1 MARIYNLKDYNTNR
15 KEETWGASSDD
26 FGDGDFEALKFENKQ
41 GDIMV
46 VRPQEVKDVL
56 KDYIKFQINEI
67 ADDITTNFGSKIKER
82 LEFRLKQF
90 EIGLM
95 KHVDDKINKITE
107 KVVEN
112 TMNRIIQNEVD
123 RRINEKLKKLKEFL

>member
-1 MARIYNLKDYNTNR
+1 
-15 KEETWGASSDD
+15 
-26 FGDGDFEALKFENKQ
+26 
-41 GDIMV
+41 
-46 VRPQEVKDVL
+46 
-56 KDYIKFQINEI
+56 
-67 ADDITTNFGSKIKER
+67 
-82 LEFRLKQF
+82 
-90 EIGLM
+90 M

>member
-15 KEETWGASSDD
+15 KEGIFFEDG
-26 FGDGDFEALKFENKQ
+26 GDGDFEALKFENKQ

>member
-1 MARIYNLKDYNTNR
+1 MARISNLKDYNTNR
-15 KEETWGASSDD
+15 KEGIFFEDG
-26 FGDGDFEALKFENKQ
+26 GDGDFEALKFENKQ

-56 KDYIKFQINEI
+56 KDYIKFQLNEI

>member
-15 KEETWGASSDD
+15 KEETFFEDG
-26 FGDGDFEALKFENKQ
+26 GDGDFEALKFENKQ

>member
-15 KEETWGASSDD
+15 KEGIFFEDG
-26 FGDGDFEALKFENKQ
+26 GDGDFEALKFENKQ

-56 KDYIKFQINEI
+56 KDYIKFQLNEI